1 MYTAIIYF
9 NANRLKMTIENR
21 KQRIENSEKTKPIK
35 LIIASTSTVYGG
47 SYLDY
52 LTDELTE
59 HFKDIDQ
66 LLFIPYARP
75 SGLTHE
81 AYTDIARCFFQ
92 KLTIK
97 VQGIHEFENPIK
109 AVKEAQAVFTG
120 GGNTFVL
127 VNELYEQDLFPVL
140 RQRILS
146 GMPYLGTSAG
156 SNITGQ
162 NMQTTNDMPIVPVPS
177 YQTLGI
183 FPFNINPHYLDPA
196 PDLLKHM
203 GETRD
208 TRLKEYL
215 HFNTIPVVALR
226 EGSYIKAK
234 DGKWLLKGELPAR
247 IYFSLEDIREVA
259 SGTDIKTFFL

>member
-1 MYTAIIYF
+1 MNHNKSSIP
-9 NANRLKMTIENR
+9 
-21 KQRIENSEKTKPIK
+21 Q

-47 SYLDY
+47 KYLDY
-52 LTDELTE
+52 LTKDLIG
-59 HFKDIDQ
+59 HFKEVDE

-75 SGLTHE
+75 SGLSYE
-81 AYTDIARCFFQ
+81 AYTEIARSFFE
-92 KLTIK
+92 KINLK
-97 VQGIHEFENPIK
+97 VKGIHEFKDPEK
-109 AVKEAQAVFTG
+109 AIEKAQGVFTG

-127 VNELYEQDLFPVL
+127 VKKLYEQDLFTVL
-140 RQRILS
+140 RQRIIE

-162 NMQTTNDMPIVPVPS
+162 TMQTTNDMPIVSVPS

-215 HFNTIPVVALR
+215 HFNDIPVVALR
-226 EGSYIKAK
+226 EGSYIHTVNEQ
-234 DGKWLLKGELPAR
+234 WLLKGELPAR
-247 IYFSLEDIREVA
+247 IYFSLDDIREIE
-259 SGTDIKTFFL
+259 SGTDLRKLLS